1 MGLSGLGSVTVIQL
15 QDRGD
20 PAAVD
25 FTQAALTM
33 DNTWRNLDL
42 SAIIADPDASFVLLR
57 VTLNDLNVARA
68 LHFRR
73 DGNANAIAIQGLRVL
88 VSGEDHEGVFLVPI
102 PATQIVEYRA
112 SAAIADVGITVLGWV
127 A

>member
-25 FTQAALTM
+25 FTQADLTM

-57 VTLNDLNVARA
+57 ATINDANVGRT

-73 DGNANAIAIQGLRVL
+73 DGNANAIAIQGLGVL
-88 VSGEDHEGVFLVPI
+88 VAGETHEGVFLVPI
-102 PATQIVEYRA
+102 PATQIIEYRA
-112 SAAIADVGITVLGWV
+112 SAALADVAITVLGWV

>member
-1 MGLSGLGSVTVIQL
+1 MGISGLGSVTVIQL
-15 QDRGD
+15 MDRGD

-25 FTQAALTM
+25 FTQADLTM

-42 SAIIADPDASFVLLR
+42 SGIIADPDASFVLLG
-57 VTLNDLNVARA
+57 VGAMDDTPGKT
-68 LHFRR
+68 LHFRK
-73 DGNANAIAIQGLRVL
+73 DGNANAIAIQGLTIQVDSVPIEAVL
-88 VSGEDHEGVFLVPI
+88 LVPI

-112 SAAIADVGITVLGWV
+112 SAALTAAAITVLGWV

>member
-1 MGLSGLGSVTVIQL
+1 MGISGLGSVTVIQL

-25 FTQAALTM
+25 FTQADLTM

-42 SAIIADPDASFVLLR
+42 SAIIADPDASFVLLGLR
-57 VTLNDLNVARA
+57 VTDDTPGATLE
-68 LHFRR
+68 FRK
-73 DGNANAIAIQGLRVL
+73 DGNANAVAIQGVVVQVDSVPIAGTL
-88 VSGEDHEGVFLVPI
+88 LVPI

-112 SAAIADVGITVLGWV
+112 SEALAAVEITVLGWV